1 MSADL
6 SITQHNIESP
16 DNVVDME
23 ASGNH
28 FQRPRSLTKLRKHKN
43 DDKMELASTIS

>member
-6 SITQHNIESP
+6 SNTQNIDESSP

-28 FQRPRSLTKLRKHKN
+28 LKRPKSLTKLRREVGEN
-43 DDKMELASTIS
+43 VELASTLS